1 MLAAR
6 YHRHGPPDV
15 LRVEEVPDPEPAAG
29 QVRVRVHATSVNG
42 GDLHARAGRLR
53 WMSRRRP
60 PFGTGLDVS
69 GEVER
74 LGPGVNDVV
83 VGQRVW
89 GLLPRASVFAPVG
102 AAAEAV
108 VVDAARLGP
117 RPEGLDPVE
126 AAALPG
132 VGATAVSALLT
143 RGRLRAGQRLLV
155 RGGAGG
161 VGSAAVVLGHALGAH
176 VTALAGESTLA
187 AVRALGADEVVDYRA
202 ARPAELG
209 RFDVILDTAGAPGLP
224 AWRRRL
230 RPRGR
235 MVAIAPTHPR
245 TALAIAFSV
254 VHGSGRMRF
263 FSGDIRRPDLDAL
276 AAHVTR
282 GELRPVVAS
291 THPLT
296 EVADAH
302 RALERGGGVGKRVVR
317 TGTATGPGA
326 PGALPA

>member
-6 YHRHGPPDV
+6 YHRHGPPEV
-15 LRVEEVPDPEPAAG
+15 LRVEEVPEPEPAAG

-60 PFGTGLDVS
+60 PFGTGLDIS
-69 GEVER
+69 GEVDA
-74 LGPGVNDVV
+74 LGPGVTDLA

-89 GLLPRASVFAPVG
+89 GALPRSAVFAPVG
-102 AAAEAV
+102 AAAEATV
-108 VVDAARLGP
+108 VEAARLGP
-117 RPEGLDPVE
+117 LPEGIDPAR

-132 VGATAVSALLT
+132 VGTTAVNALLT

-176 VTALAGESTLA
+176 VTALAGESTLE
-187 AVRALGADEVVDYRA
+187 AVRALGADEALDYRE
-202 ARPAELG
+202 ARPAELE
-209 RFDVILDTAGAPGLP
+209 RFDVILDTSGAPGLP
-224 AWRRRL
+224 GWHRRL

-235 MVAIAPTHPR
+235 MVTIAPTHPR
-245 TALAIAFSV
+245 TAVAILLST
-254 VHGSGRMRF
+254 VHGPRRMRF
-263 FSGDIRRPDLDAL
+263 FSGDIRRADLDAL

-291 THPLT
+291 THALA
-296 EVADAH
+296 EIADAH
-302 RALERGGGVGKRVVR
+302 RALERGGGVGKRVVV
-317 TGTATGPGA
+317 GGATTVRGG
-326 PGALPA
+326 